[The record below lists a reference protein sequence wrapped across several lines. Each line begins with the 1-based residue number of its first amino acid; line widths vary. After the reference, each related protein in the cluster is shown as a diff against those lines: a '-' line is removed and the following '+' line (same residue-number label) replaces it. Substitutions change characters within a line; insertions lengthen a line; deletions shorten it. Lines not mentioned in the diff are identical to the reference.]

1 MNYASIDIGTNTVL
15 LMIVELTNGMKE
27 ICDIAAITRLGEGSK
42 KTGALSPEAM
52 ERTLDVLGNYRAI
65 AERNQVKD
73 IFCVGTAALREA
85 LNRDAFLKI
94 AKEKHLL
101 EIRVISEREEA
112 FYTYLSVRQHL
123 SDKKEN
129 VIIIDIGGGSTEII
143 YADRENF
150 IDYISLPVGSVKLT
164 EMFIKNDP
172 PADDEIGLLR
182 KFIKSILRLPFKESV
197 QSLVGTAGTITT
209 LGAISIGLC
218 EWDKR
223 RIHGLRLTYKRID
236 EIVHHLLTKT
246 ILERRKLPGMERGRE
261 DIIAQGMILLQEI
274 MTYFGA
280 AELLI
285 DANGVRHGAL
295 CEKMALLKSQV

>member
-15 LMIVELTNGMKE
+15 LMIVEITSGMQE
-27 ICDIAAITRLGEGSK
+27 ICDIAAITRLGEGLK
-42 KTGALSPEAM
+42 KTGNLSPEAM
-52 ERTLDVLGNYRAI
+52 GRTLDVLGNYRAI

-85 LNRDAFLKI
+85 LNRDVFLKL

-101 EIRVISEREEA
+101 DIRVISEREEA
-112 FYTYLSVRQHL
+112 FYTYLSVRRHL

-143 YADRENF
+143 YGDRENF
-150 IDYISLPVGSVKLT
+150 IDSISLPVGSVKLT

-172 PADDEIGLLR
+172 PADDEIG
-182 KFIKSILRLPFKESV
+182 ILREFINSVLKLPFKESV

-223 RIHGLRLTYKRID
+223 QIHGLRLTCKRID
-236 EIVHHLLTKT
+236 EIAHHLLTKT
-246 ILERRKLPGMERGRE
+246 ILERKKLPGMERGRE
-261 DIIAQGMILLQEI
+261 DIISQGIILLQEI
-274 MTYFGA
+274 MKYFGA
-280 AELLI
+280 AEILI
-285 DANGVRHGAL
+285 NANGVRHGVL
-295 CEKMALLKSQV
+295 CEKITFLNSQE